1 MKNLGRFVPLVG
13 ALGGLVLLAVGG
25 TALAGGTA
33 EPKIDP
39 KPVTFKA
46 ITTTSTSET
55 PTTTETTP
63 VEPPQ
68 EPTPEP
74 APQQPAPVYDPPAPP
89 PAAPPPA
96 PPPQLPPL
104 PPLEIHIPPFVPPVA
119 LDMDDDDDEDDD

>member
-39 KPVTFKA
+39 KPVTFKV
-46 ITTTSTSET
+46 TTTPSKTEET
-55 PTTTETTP
+55 ITNEPEPT
-63 VEPPQ
+63 VEPSQEVIPDPQ
-68 EPTPEP
+68 P
-74 APQQPAPVYDPPAPP
+74 ADNYQQQPAPPP

-96 PPPQLPPL
+96 PPPLPPL
-104 PPLEIHIPPFVPPVA
+104 PQIDIHIPPFVPPVIF
-119 LDMDDDDDEDDD
+119 DDDDFDDEDD